1 MGYLFVGSGA
11 GDRTGFDVTIGDF
24 DNDGFQDLLISTRST
39 DPHLATS
46 VVYMISASDLP
57 ALDAADGLL
66 DGIIN
71 LDLVGEN
78 NGSYT
83 FIADFDPADEED
95 PRYALECIGDVDG
108 DGLDDFL
115 IGAPEFG
122 HSGEVYLL
130 LAADL
135 DDADLADGVADGEI
149 NLSLLGGI
157 GGSYQFTGLDEEA
170 AEFGNSITLA
180 ENFDGRENAYLA
192 ISAVRSDTANGED
205 SGAAYLLAFDDLA
218 AADAADGVVDGVID
232 VDNIADQAGSF
243 KIVGEAEGDSFGRVV
258 TTGDVDG
265 DGRDDLVFGAV
276 LADTENG
283 AGSGAVYILAA
294 QDLVAADDAD
304 GARDGH
310 IEASNIAAQENSYKL
325 IGDSRLE
332 NTGRSVVSV
341 GDMDG
346 DGRDDLLIGAR
357 YGNAGGERAGE
368 AYLLMTS
375 DLDAADAA
383 DGQLDGVIDVAHI
396 AAQDSSYQFVG
407 REAGDFAGRRVAVA
421 GDVDGDGI
429 TDLLIGA
436 RAADG
441 GGEDSGEFYLISGAD
456 LEAADLA
463 DGTADGVID
472 LDNIAGHTGSY
483 RFIGQSEGDQLGR
496 SLASAGDVD
505 GDGLDDILIGAYG
518 ADTGGLDAG
527 EGYLIFASE
536 LADLDAADGT
546 VDGVIDVEF
555 VAAAYDEYPLARD
568 DFFSGTT
575 DAPITGHLFEDN
587 GAGADQS
594 MFGGTLVVLSV
605 EGVLVVDTR
614 EGMETD
620 TGTILT
626 VTANGAFTMDTS
638 ALDASLGM
646 GETATLTF
654 TYRLGQANAAEVDT
668 ATITVEVTRTAGT
681 TDEDDD
687 ITGSGHADL
696 IEGGRGD
703 DTIEGKGENDTVTG
717 GLGDDLIKGGN
728 GSDDLQGNVGADT
741 LRGGSGADSL
751 NGGVGDDVLKG
762 GDDDD
767 VLTGGLGDDKIETGD
782 GADVIIFNVGD
793 GNDQVTDFDAA
804 ADRVHMDSD
813 FIDWDLPPDQIFETH
828 VVQLDD
834 GSLLLTF
841 GEDNLTLS
849 NTTFAEFRAA
859 VDFV

>member
-1 MGYLFVGSGA
+1 MGYQFVGSGA
-11 GDRTGFDVTIGDF
+11 GYRTGFDVTIGDF
-24 DNDGFQDLLISTRST
+24 DNDGFQDLLISTRSK
-39 DPHLATS
+39 DPHTATS

-66 DGIIN
+66 DGVI
-71 LDLVGEN
+71 DLGLLGET

-83 FIADFDPADEED
+83 FIADFDPADEDD
-95 PRYALECIGDVDG
+95 PRYALESIGDVDG
-108 DGLDDFL
+108 DGRDDFL

-180 ENFDGRENAYLA
+180 ENLDGRENAYLA
-192 ISAVRSDTANGED
+192 ISAVRSDTANGVD

-218 AADAADGVVDGVID
+218 DADAADGVVDGVID

-243 KIVGEAEGDSFGRVV
+243 KIVGEAEGDSFGRIV
-258 TTGDVDG
+258 TTGDMDG
-265 DGRDDLVFGAV
+265 DGREDLVFGAV

-325 IGDSRLE
+325 IGDSRLA
-332 NTGRSVVSV
+332 NAGRSVVTV

-383 DGQLDGVIDVAHI
+383 DGQLDGEIDLVHV
-396 AAQDSSYQFVG
+396 AAQASSYQFVG

-421 GDVDGDGI
+421 GDVDGDGV

-463 DGTADGVID
+463 DGAADGVID
-472 LDNIAGHTGSY
+472 LDNIAGLSGSY
-483 RFIGQSEGDQLGR
+483 RFIGQAEGDQLGR
-496 SLASAGDVD
+496 SLAAAGDVD
-505 GDGLDDILIGAYG
+505 GDGLDDIFVGAYG
-518 ADTGGLDAG
+518 ADTAGIDAG
-527 EGYLIFASE
+527 EGYLIFGSE
-536 LADLDAADGT
+536 LAELDAADGT
-546 VDGVIDVEF
+546 VDGIIDVEF

-575 DAPITGHLFEDN
+575 DTPITGHLFEDN
-587 GAGADQS
+587 GAGEDQA
-594 MFGGTLVVLSV
+594 MFGGTIVVLSV
-605 EGVLVVDTR
+605 DGVLVRVTR
-614 EGMETD
+614 EGVETEN
-620 TGTILT
+620 GVLLT
-626 VTANGAFTMDTS
+626 VAANGEMTLDTAPLNDTM
-638 ALDASLGM
+638 AL
-646 GETATLTF
+646 GETITLTYS
-654 TYRLGQANAAEVDT
+654 YRLGQPDAAEVDT
-668 ATITVEVTRTAGT
+668 ATITVEVTRDTGA
-681 TDEDDD
+681 TDEADF
-687 ITGSGHADL
+687 ITGTGMADT
-696 IEGGRGD
+696 IAGGMGD
-703 DTIEGKGENDTVTG
+703 DEIEGKSDNDSLTG
-717 GLGDDLIKGGN
+717 GLGDDELKGNAGADN
-728 GSDDLQGNVGADT
+728 LQGNAGNDT

-751 NGGVGDDVLKG
+751 DGGSGNDRLKGG
-762 GDDDD
+762 GDDDT
-767 VLTGGLGDDKIETGD
+767 LTGGLGDDTVETGD
-782 GADVIIFNVGD
+782 GADVIVFNLGD
-793 GNDQVTDFDAA
+793 GNDLVTDFDAA
-804 ADRVHMDSD
+804 VDRVHLDSEL
-813 FIDWDLPPDQIFETH
+813 IDVTLDPDELFVAH
-828 VVQLDD
+828 VTKLDD
-834 GSLLLTF
+834 GGLLLTF
-841 GEDNLTLS
+841 DQDSLTLE
-849 NTTFAEFRAA
+849 NTTFAEFRDAL
-859 VDFV
+859 VIT